1 MDVAEPLDAVGALAA
16 AAGAD
21 AESIDAARPIAEAL
35 QRKFVLVLQVF
46 GSGLGQLAEQVD
58 GVPQRAEQPAE
69 LDLESFLGTAA
80 WIGALLHHHSS
91 PGIELVSL
99 CRRRSEG
106 PPLDDATAMPPP
118 RFEQGWSQG
127 RDSRAALPQL
137 GRGRPRA
144 LLPDH
149 ELALEARALVFEPAK
164 RVAICW
170 RSHGFAPL
178 ASVRS
183 VAMPCRPPAALRRL
197 F

>member
-1 MDVAEPLDAVGALAA
+1 MDVAEPLDAIGALAA

-35 QRKFVLVLQVF
+35 GREFVLVLQVF
-46 GSGLGQLAEQVD
+46 DSGLGQLAEQVD

-106 PPLDDATAMPPP
+106 PPLDDATAMSPR
-118 RFEQGWSQG
+118 RFEDGVSQG
-127 RDSRAALPQL
+127 LDS
-137 GRGRPRA
+137 
-144 LLPDH
+144 
-149 ELALEARALVFEPAK
+149 
-164 RVAICW
+164 
-170 RSHGFAPL
+170 
-178 ASVRS
+178 
-183 VAMPCRPPAALRRL
+183 
-197 F
+197 